1 MWAIVAIII
10 LGILLM
16 LILRNERRKEILRRQ
31 EKERKKQRVR
41 EEERNR
47 VEKLAQAGTPEL
59 LLNKVRKLEYIEPI
73 PAYLCI
79 KECTDIYGHNGKFE
93 LRLTRYW
100 DKFKS
105 AWLVKAEI
113 WFIYPEKK
121 IKQKIYKEDY
131 HLPKGLPLGE
141 STQIFTYTDN
151 PGEAGSGLFY
161 ILDKCVKVEGEP
173 EQIRGS
179 IYSGPDIYIR
189 INKPVTQK
197 GE

>member
-31 EKERKKQRVR
+31 EHERKKQRVR

-79 KECTDIYGHNGKFE
+79 KECTDIYGNNGKFE
-93 LRLTRYW
+93 LRLARYW

-105 AWLVKAEI
+105 AWLLKAEI

-121 IKQKIYKEDY
+121 INQKIYEEDY
-131 HLPKGLPLGE
+131 HLPSRREHSDTHLH
-141 STQIFTYTDN
+141 
-151 PGEAGSGLFY
+151 
-161 ILDKCVKVEGEP
+161 
-173 EQIRGS
+173 R
-179 IYSGPDIYIR
+179 
-189 INKPVTQK
+189 
-197 GE
+197 

>member
-31 EKERKKQRVR
+31 EHERKKQRVR

-131 HLPKGLPLGE
+131 HLPKGLPLRE
-141 STQIFTYTDN
+141 
-151 PGEAGSGLFY
+151 
-161 ILDKCVKVEGEP
+161 
-173 EQIRGS
+173 
-179 IYSGPDIYIR
+179 YSDIHLH
-189 INKPVTQK
+189 
-197 GE
+197 

>member
-31 EKERKKQRVR
+31 EHERKKQRVR

-113 WFIYPEKK
+113 WFIYPEKN
-121 IKQKIYKEDY
+121 IKQKIYEEDY
-131 HLPKGLPLGE
+131 HLPRGMPLGE
-141 STQIFTYTDN
+141 STQILTYTDN

-161 ILDKCVKVEGEP
+161 ILDKYVEVDGETVK
-173 EQIRGS
+173 IRGS
-179 IYSGPDIYIR
+179 IFSGPDIYIR
-189 INKPVTQK
+189 INL
-197 GE
+197 

>member
-31 EKERKKQRVR
+31 EHERKKQRVR

-79 KECTDIYGHNGKFE
+79 KECTDIYGHSGKFE

-141 STQIFTYTDN
+141 STQILTYTDN

-161 ILDKCVKVEGEP
+161 ILDKYVEVDGETVK
-173 EQIRGS
+173 IRGS
-179 IYSGPDIYIR
+179 IFPGPDIYIR
-189 INKPVTQK
+189 INL
-197 GE
+197 